1 MKDICLGLPRQRQTR
16 KHDRGRATRDVRHMF
31 LIRRPSSRQW
41 VSGWWRSASACGNRL
56 DLYWK
61 NGKIA
66 TRDGPYAETME
77 QLGGILVL
85 KAGDLNHAV
94 QFMAQ
99 HPALKYGSIR
109 GSASAGLER
118 NDEAARAA
126 AARGYL
132 AMRAAT
138 TEASTG
144 GVADKI

>member
-1 MKDICLGLPRQRQTR
+1 
-16 KHDRGRATRDVRHMF
+16 
-31 LIRRPSSRQW
+31 
-41 VSGWWRSASACGNRL
+41 
-56 DLYWK
+56 
-61 NGKIA
+61 
-66 TRDGPYAETME
+66 ME
-77 QLGGILVL
+77 ELGGILVL

-118 NDEAARAA
+118 NDEAERAA

-138 TEASTG
+138 TEETMRELMAPEGSKYRRG
-144 GVADKI
+144 GRQNLKGIK